1 MRPIFSPGD
10 VVLFQGDNLAI
21 SQPIKAFP
29 EDSAISPTE
38 RDSMEYAMDF
48 SHIAA
53 SLFGATYPE
62 LDVIFENRSLAGN
75 STYDLL
81 GRWQEDCVDLH
92 PDWISIL
99 VGIHD
104 TRCRFDNDMFITA
117 QEFEANYRR
126 ILEQVR
132 LHTKASLIL
141 CEPFLLPISKS
152 QNTWREDLDEK
163 IHAIRSLAREYG
175 AIYVPFDG
183 IFAQAACR
191 QEPRYWAADGI
202 HPTLAGQGLM
212 AKAWLDAVITH

>member
-10 VVLFQGDNLAI
+10 VVLFQGDNLGL
-21 SQPIKAFP
+21 SHLSNVNLD
-29 EDSAISPTE
+29 DSDINQGQCN
-38 RDSMEYAMDF
+38 MDF

-53 SLFGATYPE
+53 GLFGATYPE
-62 LDVIFENRSLAGN
+62 LDIIFENRSISGN
-75 STYDLL
+75 TTYDLL
-81 GRWQEDCVDLH
+81 SRWQADCVDLH

-104 TRCRFDNDMFITA
+104 TRCGFEDDMFITA
-117 QEFEANYRR
+117 KEFETNYRA

-132 LHTKASLIL
+132 LQTKASLIL
-141 CEPFLLPISKS
+141 CEPFLLPVANG
-152 QNTWREDLDEK
+152 QNAWREDLDGK

-183 IFAQAACR
+183 TFAQASCR
-191 QEPRYWAADGI
+191 QEPEYWATDGL

-212 AKAWLDAVITH
+212 AKAWLDAIMTL